1 VTLGTSLVLAAIG
14 AVLRWAVTAHVNG
27 FNIQTAGLV
36 VFIIGLVG
44 VVLSLFYMLW
54 WTERDRSRPVHDP
67 RYTQPP
73 QPPPY

>member
-1 VTLGTSLVLAAIG
+1 MEVTLGTSLVLAAIG
-14 AVLRWAVTAHVNG
+14 AVLKWAVTAHVNG

-44 VVLSLFYMLW
+44 IVLSLFYMLW
-54 WTERDRSRPVHDP
+54 WSERERDRPARDP

-73 QPPPY
+73 PPY

>member
-1 VTLGTSLVLAAIG
+1 LAAIG
-14 AVLRWAVTAHVNG
+14 AVLKWAVTAHVNG

-54 WTERDRSRPVHDP
+54 LAERDRPVRDARDP

-73 QPPPY
+73 PGY

>member
-1 VTLGTSLVLAAIG
+1 LAAIG
-14 AVLRWAVTAHVNG
+14 AVLRWAVTAHVSG

-54 WTERDRSRPVHDP
+54 WTERDRGRAHYDP

-73 QPPPY
+73 TRY

>member
-1 VTLGTSLVLAAIG
+1 MAAIG
-14 AVLRWAVTAHVNG
+14 AVLRWAVTAHVSG

-54 WTERDRSRPVHDP
+54 WTERDRDRQHYDP

-73 QPPPY
+73 PRY